1 MPVNFF
7 KLPLLTILFFLLIN
21 VILLTGYYC
30 FFDISLFFS
39 PTIGQGSFY
48 SIGSNV
54 LLTHFLIQLPNLL
67 FIFIISTLLLSRQ
80 AIYQIH
86 WHNVSFIF
94 IISIVITLITMVSQY
109 YINQYVAPLLNQ
121 SSASILSILTSWIV
135 VMVLMIIGYFV
146 IAMMFYSGM
155 KLFKKYLIY
164 THYCLTWQQNKN
176 LHLSLY
182 IALFNWYFLTLLFS
196 FFYIQNVFY
205 TSLLANLVRTGILFT
220 FLIVVNTLGYF
231 ALRNSFTAVKNH
243 LEIKKLI
250 LSSLCAFLI
259 LCCLTLALMF
269 GLIRLMELISNEYIS
284 DTIEIGLWYLFL
296 LILCVL
302 SCFVTRVSVKLFFK
316 QRQLVNQPNF
326 V

>member
-109 YINQYVAPLLNQ
+109 YLNQYVAPLLNQ

-164 THYCLTWQQNKN
+164 THYCLTKQQNKN

-243 LEIKKLI
+243 LEIKKVI

>member
-109 YINQYVAPLLNQ
+109 YLNQYVAPLLNQ

-146 IAMMFYSGM
+146 ITMMFYSGM

-164 THYCLTWQQNKN
+164 THYCLTKQQNKN

>member
-109 YINQYVAPLLNQ
+109 YLNQYVAPLLNQ

-164 THYCLTWQQNKN
+164 THYCLTKQQNKN

-259 LCCLTLALMF
+259 LCCLMLALMF

>member
-21 VILLTGYYC
+21 VILLTGYSC

-39 PTIGQGSFY
+39 PTIGQRSFY
-48 SIGSNV
+48 WVVGNV

-86 WHNVSFIF
+86 WRNVSFIF
-94 IISIVITLITMVSQY
+94 IISIVITLITLVSQY
-109 YINQYVAPLLNQ
+109 YLNQYVAPLLNQ
-121 SSASILSILTSWIV
+121 SSSSKPSILTSWILV
-135 VMVLMIIGYFV
+135 IVLMIIGYVV
-146 IAMMFYSGM
+146 IAMMFYLGM
-155 KLFKKYLIY
+155 KLFKKYLIDP
-164 THYCLTWQQNKN
+164 HYCLTKQQNKN

-182 IALFNWYFLTLLFS
+182 IVLFNWYFLTLLFS
-196 FFYIQNVFY
+196 FFHLQNVFY
-205 TSLLANLVRTGILFT
+205 TSLFANLVRTGILFT

-231 ALRNSFTAVKNH
+231 ALRNGFTAVKKH

-250 LSSLCAFLI
+250 LSSLWAFLI

-269 GLIRLMELISNEYIS
+269 GLIQLMGLIANEYLS
-284 DTIEIGLWYLFL
+284 DTIEIGLCYLFL

-302 SCFVTRVSVKLFFK
+302 GCFVTRVSVKLFFK
-316 QRQLVNQPNF
+316 QRQLINQPNF
-326 V
+326 I